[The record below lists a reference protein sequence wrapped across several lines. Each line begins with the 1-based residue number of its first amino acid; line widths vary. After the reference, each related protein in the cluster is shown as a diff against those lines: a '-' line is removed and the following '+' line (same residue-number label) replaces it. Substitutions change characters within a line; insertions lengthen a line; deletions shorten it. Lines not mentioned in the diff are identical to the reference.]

1 MGISKFIMQ
10 AEHFEY
16 KQSMRHL
23 VTADPER
30 CGKLAD
36 LKLKSGLFKHISGPR
51 LGARLVMNKNGLI
64 IPMCSSMTL
73 RKGFKIY
80 NFRKFEFPAINYLD
94 CIMTL
99 EVFEKNS

>member
-1 MGISKFIMQ
+1 MHL
-10 AEHFEY
+10 HFR
-16 KQSMRHL
+16 KILFMPVRQSN
-23 VTADPER
+23 
-30 CGKLAD
+30 LAD

-51 LGARLVMNKNGLI
+51 LGVKLVMNKNGLI

-80 NFRKFEFPAINYLD
+80 NFRKFESPAKNYLD

-99 EVFEKNS
+99 EVFEKIS